1 MQYKLNIKHMKKI
14 YLLIV
19 GVWLLSITSIAQ
31 KLIIG
36 EVPNLMLFDTDTLTT
51 VGFNKLEQSPET
63 DIKKALY
70 NKIAGLN
77 VSQGRGRSSDNY
89 ATISFHGHAPL
100 ILVDGFPR
108 DLNSVTMSEIESVT
122 LLKDAATL
130 ALYGVRG
137 ANGVVNIITKR
148 GTDSDMKISASYQF
162 GLNTQFR
169 SPDFANSYTYAS
181 SVNNALKLDG
191 LEAKYSNK
199 ELYAFASG
207 QYPYAY
213 PNVNWQKEVYKDFG
227 TNHQI
232 NATFDGG
239 SDKFRYYV
247 AAVYSHDKA
256 MYKHT
261 DDDPRYSTTPF
272 DVRLNLRTNIDANI
286 TKTTLMQV
294 GLMARMQEVN
304 GSRDTTNSVYHTPS
318 AAFPVKTEAGIFG
331 GNNVYGVNNPVALAG
346 SSGHNKYIYNTL
358 YADLRIRQ
366 DLSELLEG
374 LYADV
379 ALSFDNQGGLKEE
392 SKKTYRYSDLQS
404 SILDDGTVKIDP
416 IIYGKDS
423 EIINHKD
430 HFRSLHMRTNLKA
443 KVGYSQ
449 TFNDHQVGGSVI
461 FDLQSDQNNG
471 RNNTFE
477 RQSLI
482 ANAQYSYLNRYFVN
496 AVVSYSGTNVLPDK
510 HQFNTYPA
518 ISASWLI
525 SNEDFMNFSVINVL
539 KLRASYGLSGWD
551 GNTSHELFR
560 QSYQYASSYIFG
572 LASNASGWSEGS
584 LPVENLMIEKSKRA
598 TVGIDMK
605 MFNNRFDLSMEGF
618 YERRSNRL
626 VDVSNSVSGVIGV
639 DVAQLNAGINQYK
652 GIDISVGWKDEIGDF
667 TYGASGIFSFL
678 RTKIIENKEPFQQYK
693 YGYNKGNRLG
703 QSYGLEAIGFF
714 NDQIDI
720 NNSAVQTFGS
730 VRPGDVKYKDQNGD
744 NKIDNDDVVKMF
756 QTSSPEIY
764 YGFNLNVSYKNISL
778 SADFQGVARHTI
790 SLLESPLYDPLIGNS
805 TISNT
810 FLNGE
815 TTWSEKNNMD
825 ATMPRLTTTSNE
837 NNYRNSSLWYRDG
850 SFLKLRNL
858 QLVYNL
864 PKSTMKFADLSLYLR
879 GTNLFSIDKIDFA
892 DPEQLGASYPVVRS
906 YWAGVKFNF

>member
-1 MQYKLNIKHMKKI
+1 MKKI

-19 GVWLLSITSIAQ
+19 GVWLLSIMSIAQ
-31 KLIIG
+31 KPIVG
-36 EVPNLMLFDTDTLTT
+36 EVANLMLLDIDTLIT
-51 VGFNKLEQSPET
+51 VGVDKLEQSPEI

-89 ATISFHGHAPL
+89 ARLSFHGHAPL

-181 SVNNALKLDG
+181 SVNDALKLDG

-213 PNVNWQKEVYKDFG
+213 PNVDWQKEVYKDFG
-227 TNHQI
+227 TNHQL
-232 NATFDGG
+232 NTTFNGG
-239 SDKFRYYV
+239 GDKFRYYV
-247 AAVYSHDKA
+247 AAVYSYDKA

-272 DVRLNLRTNIDANI
+272 DVRLNLRTNIDADI

-304 GSRDTTNSVYHTPS
+304 GSNGYIPHSVYYTPS

-331 GNNVYGVNNPVALAG
+331 GNNVYGGNNPVALAG
-346 SSGHNKYIYNTL
+346 SRGHRKHIYNTL
-358 YADLRIRQ
+358 YADLRIQQ

-374 LYADV
+374 LNAEV
-379 ALSFDNQGGLKEE
+379 ALSFDNQGGLMEE
-392 SKKTYRYSDLQS
+392 SQKSYRYSDLQS

-430 HFRSLHMRTNLKA
+430 RFRSLHMRTNLKA

-461 FDLQSDQNNG
+461 FDFQSDQNNG

-496 AVVSYSGTNVLPDK
+496 AVVSYSGTNVLPDNQK
-510 HQFNTYPA
+510 FNTYPA

-525 SNEDFMNFSVINVL
+525 SNEDFINYSAINVL

-551 GNTSHELFR
+551 GNTRHELFR

-572 LASNASGWSEGS
+572 LASSASGWSEGG
-584 LPVENLMIEKSKRA
+584 LPVKNLMIEKSKRA

-605 MFNNRFDLSMEGF
+605 MFNNRFDLSVEGF

-626 VDVSNSVSGVIGV
+626 VDVSNSVSGVIGIG
-639 DVAQLNAGINQYK
+639 VAQLNAGINQYK

-667 TYGASGIFSFL
+667 TYGASGIFSLL
-678 RTKIIENKEPFQQYK
+678 RTEIIENKEPFQQYE
-693 YGYNKGNRLG
+693 YRYRKGNRLG

-720 NNSAVQTFGS
+720 NNSAVQTFGD

-756 QTSSPEIY
+756 QTFSPEIY

-778 SADFQGVARHTI
+778 SADFQGVARRTI
-790 SLLESPLYDPLIGNS
+790 SLLESPLYYPLIGNS

-810 FLNGE
+810 FLNRE
-815 TTWSEKNNMD
+815 TTWSEENNMD
-825 ATMPRLTTTSNE
+825 ATMPRLTTTSND
-837 NNYRNSSLWYRDG
+837 NNYRHSSLWYRDG

-858 QLVYNL
+858 QLAYDL
-864 PKSTMKFADLSLYLR
+864 PKSIMKFADLSLYLR